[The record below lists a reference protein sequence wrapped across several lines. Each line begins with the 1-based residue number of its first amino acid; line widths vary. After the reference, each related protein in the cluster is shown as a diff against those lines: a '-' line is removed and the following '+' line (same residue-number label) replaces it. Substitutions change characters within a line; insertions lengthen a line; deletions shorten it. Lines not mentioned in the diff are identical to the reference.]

1 MPDVIIQTKNLSVVY
16 NAGKSNEV
24 RSLRDVST
32 TIYGEEYVIIFGPSG
47 CGKSTL
53 LYSISGLQA
62 ASSGEVWVSGKELSA
77 MSRTEKVMLHQ
88 FSIGMVFQAFYLIS
102 SLTVLENVCL
112 PQVFCDQDKEART
125 QKGMELL
132 QRFGIIEQASKYP
145 NELSGGQKQR
155 VAIARALINDPE
167 IILADEPVGNL
178 DSASSHTILNL
189 LKELNEVDKKTIILV
204 THDPSHLP
212 FADRILYMKDGE
224 LIREE
229 LNKNKQSPK
238 EQEDIRKANVEKGKS
253 PLEEQQEAS
262 KRAMDAFLP
271 KGEKEKQL
279 EPQDVIRK
287 GDSLVPKGD
296 TAGGSEELNTLL
308 RSFRDLP
315 REHISSLLVPFK
327 AQHVLTHILSD
338 LSEEQI
344 EAAQGFAREL
354 LFESIDIATFRN
366 YLDMDMSKG
375 GASWNKQRAISV
387 SDRMEKI
394 LAESRRM
401 IEGDEASVVESLLEF
416 FEQRFTFKMNDA
428 QKERLTSILKLRL
441 ESKIDKKGLMQLL
454 DAPWKSG
461 GAGMNKIA
469 AEKLSREMEILML
482 LKY

>member
-1 MPDVIIQTKNLSVVY
+1 MPDVIIQAKDVSVVY

-32 TIYGEEYVIIFGPSG
+32 TLYGEEYVIIFGPSG

-88 FSIGMVFQAFYLIS
+88 YSIGMVFQAFYLIS

-112 PQVFCDQDKEART
+112 PQVFCDQDKETRK
-125 QKGMELL
+125 QKGMEFL

-178 DSASSHTILNL
+178 DSASSQTILNL

-212 FADRILYMKDGE
+212 FADRILFMKDGE

-229 LNKNKQSPK
+229 INKDKRSPK
-238 EQEDIRKANVEKGKS
+238 EQEEAKKRESEKRNAS
-253 PLEEQQEAS
+253 VDEQEAAR
-262 KRAMDAFLP
+262 KMVDAFLP
-271 KGEKEKQL
+271 KGDKEKHEQEAPEL
-279 EPQDVIRK
+279 IRK
-287 GDSLVPKGD
+287 GDSFVPKGD
-296 TAGGSEELNTLL
+296 TKGGSEELNMLL

-327 AQHVLTHILSD
+327 AQHVLTHLLSD

-354 LFESIDIATFRN
+354 LFGSMDITTFRN
-366 YLDMDMSKG
+366 YLDLDMAQG
-375 GASWNKQRAISV
+375 GASWNKQRAASV

-401 IEGDEASVVESLLEF
+401 TEGDEIAVVESLLSF
-416 FEQRFTFKMNDA
+416 FEERFTFKMNDA
-428 QKERLTSILKLRL
+428 QRERLSSILKLR
-441 ESKIDKKGLMQLL
+441 IDSTTDRKGLMQLL
-454 DAPWKSG
+454 DMPWKSG